1 MKVLIVEDEVLVAE
15 DLAADLE
22 KMGFIVVGIAI
33 SGEECITAFE
43 KNQPD
48 VVLMDIQIK
57 GDLNG
62 IEVAKILKL
71 KATTPI
77 IYLTSNTDSSTM
89 KQAIESGPQSF
100 ISKPYNR
107 KDLKAAIEIA
117 IINHNQKELE
127 NAAKDQ
133 PLQAV
138 VFVKNGEFYKRL
150 ELNEI
155 LYIEAA
161 GSYSTVFTEKKEYTL
176 SANLHRFESKI
187 ENSNFIR
194 IHRSYIV
201 NISKIQ
207 GFNNHS
213 VVVNN
218 KELPISSS
226 HHDNVFKLF
235 QKL

>member
-22 KMGFIVVGIAI
+22 EMGFDVVDIAI
-33 SGEECITAFE
+33 SGEECFASFE

-62 IEVAKILKL
+62 IEVAKRLIK
-71 KATTPI
+71 KADTPI

-89 KQAIESGPQSF
+89 KQAIESHPQSF

-117 IINHNQKELE
+117 IIHHNQKELE
-127 NAAKDQ
+127 NATKHH

-138 VFVKNGEFYKRL
+138 VFVKNGEFYQRL
-150 ELNEI
+150 ELSEI
-155 LYIEAA
+155 MYIEAK
-161 GSYSTVFTEKKEYTL
+161 GSYSTIITKNREYTL
-176 SANLHRFESKI
+176 SMNLQSIEGKI
-187 ENSNFIR
+187 ENANFIR
-194 IHRSYIV
+194 IHRSHII
-201 NISKIQ
+201 NISKIE
-207 GFNNHS
+207 GFSNHS
-213 VVVNN
+213 VIVNN
-218 KELPISSS
+218 KELPISNSYRD
-226 HHDNVFKLF
+226 HVFKLF